1 MQKVFVLSLFRTG
14 TQSIQHF
21 LEQLGY
27 KTAHWAGSYI
37 DQDSIQHLS
46 EEEIMPLLYAIE
58 NQFDAFCDTPYSVMY
73 EHFDKTY
80 PGSKFILIVRDTK
93 DWIKS
98 VRRLFKTFPSPEF
111 GAYDKIVFWK
121 YFQNKPIHVD
131 ELSDDD
137 LEYMYLQH
145 AYDAI
150 KYFGGREDLLVC
162 HLSDEDKEKR
172 IIDFLDIK
180 DQNLVNIKMDYIDFI
195 KQVK

>member
-14 TQSIQHF
+14 TQSTQHF

-37 DQDSIQHLS
+37 DQDSVQNLP
-46 EEEIMPLLYAIE
+46 EEEILERLYAIE

-98 VRRLFKTFPSPEF
+98 IRRIFDTFPRDEF

-121 YFQNKPIHVD
+121 YFKNKPMHID
-131 ELSDDD
+131 ELSDKD
-137 LEYMYLQH
+137 LEDMYLEH
-145 AYDAI
+145 AYSVI

-162 HLSDEDKEKR
+162 HLSDEDKAER
-172 IIDFLDIK
+172 IATFLDK
-180 DQNLVNIKMDYIDFI
+180 TNIPEFGTIDFI
-195 KQVK
+195 AVGE